1 MTQKGEMV
9 SRLHAKTNQIGKI
22 LNNLEKY
29 NHLMKDGE
37 GMKIRSPTTP
47 SGVSKSI
54 FNKAS
59 PTTPRG
65 CPPAENATARPTVD
79 HQRSLDEQAA
89 TASNDK
95 LKQSRSTSEI
105 SMNSSTTE
113 QATKE

>member
-1 MTQKGEMV
+1 MV

-37 GMKIRSPTTP
+37 GIRSPTTP
-47 SGVSKSI
+47 GGVSKSI
-54 FNKAS
+54 FNKTS
-59 PTTPRG
+59 PTFPRG
-65 CPPAENATARPTVD
+65 CPPAEIATARPTVD
-79 HQRSLDEQAA
+79 HQRSLDEQPA

-105 SMNSSTTE
+105 SMNSSTTG
-113 QATKE
+113 QAAKE

>member
-1 MTQKGEMV
+1 MV

-29 NHLMKDGE
+29 NYLMKDGE
-37 GMKIRSPTTP
+37 GLRSPTTP
-47 SGVSKSI
+47 GGVSKSI
-54 FNKAS
+54 LNKTS
-59 PTTPRG
+59 PTSPRG
-65 CPPAENATARPTVD
+65 CPPAENARPTVD
-79 HQRSLDEQAA
+79 HQRSLDEQPA

-113 QATKE
+113 KAAKE